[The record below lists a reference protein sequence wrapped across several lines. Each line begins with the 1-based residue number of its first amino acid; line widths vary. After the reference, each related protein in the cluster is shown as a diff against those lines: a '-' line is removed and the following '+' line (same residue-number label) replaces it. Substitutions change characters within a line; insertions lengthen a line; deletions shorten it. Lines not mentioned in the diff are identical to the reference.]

1 MKVPV
6 IIGLIC
12 LAFFLG
18 FLVCAIFA
26 STKIAKLEQEI
37 HELKRGN

>member
-26 STKIAKLEQEI
+26 SNKRAKLEQEI

>member
-1 MKVPV
+1 MRTF
-6 IIGLIC
+6 IIIAAVC
-12 LAFFLG
+12 LVFIFGFF
-18 FLVCAIFA
+18 VCAIFA